1 LWVKIEKTGILAQIT
16 FICSCLI
23 HERMPIAL
31 TSILIIA
38 AKSVAVYIFILL
50 AIRLFGKKELAQLS
64 VIDLVFILLI
74 SNSVQ
79 NAMVGAD
86 STLLGGMAAA
96 TALFLVN
103 SVFKVVSYKF
113 PQFNKVIQGESLLLI
128 YEGKIIHKNLE
139 TAMISL
145 SELEAAVREHGVETC
160 EQVTIAVLEVDGNIS
175 VVSDEF
181 KTKTVKKR
189 RGHRALNRQS

>member
-1 LWVKIEKTGILAQIT
+1 MLESTIIDLLV
-16 FICSCLI
+16 
-23 HERMPIAL
+23 IAL
-31 TSILIIA
+31 
-38 AKSVAVYIFILL
+38 KSVAVYVFILL

-103 SVFKVVSYKF
+103 NVFKVVSYKF

-145 SELEAAVREHGVETC
+145 SELEAAVREHGVEKC

>member
-1 LWVKIEKTGILAQIT
+1 MSLA
-16 FICSCLI
+16 FSSL
-23 HERMPIAL
+23 
-31 TSILIIA
+31 LIIA
-38 AKSVAVYIFILL
+38 AKSVAVYVFILL

-74 SNSVQ
+74 SNAVQ

-113 PQFNKVIQGESLLLI
+113 PQFSKVIQGESLLLI
-128 YEGKIIHKNLE
+128 YEGKVIQKNLE
-139 TAMISL
+139 TAMISQ
-145 SELEAAVREHGVETC
+145 SELEAAVREHGVESC